1 MQLDYNTYKNSAYPS
16 KAIIFIHGWG
26 GNKDSFLPFAKKL
39 KFNSKIQWFLPQ
51 APYELDNGRVN
62 KFKNDALRKSWTYK
76 KSNNQWEIKEPIN
89 MLNDFFLNVVFKDF
103 KPIDVYV
110 FGFSQGAAVC
120 YEFIMGMPKRLGGI
134 FPIAG
139 FLFENSSNNRVSR
152 HNLKTPIIIGHGV
165 NDDVVSI
172 EKSEE
177 AYLKLVEENAN
188 VIFEKYNG
196 GHKISLNYLNKII
209 KVIDE

>member
-51 APYELDNGRVN
+51 APYELDNSRIN
-62 KFKNDALRKSWTYK
+62 KFKTNAVRKSWTYK
-76 KSNNQWEIKEPIN
+76 KSNNQWEIKEPMN
-89 MLNDFFLNVVFKDF
+89 MLNDFFLNVVFKNF
-103 KPIDVYV
+103 KPINVYV

-120 YEFIMGMPKRLGGI
+120 YEYIMGMPKRLGGI

-139 FLFENSSNNRVSR
+139 FLFENSSNDIVSR
-152 HNLKTPIIIGHGV
+152 YNLKTPIIIGHGI

-172 EKSEE
+172 DRSEE
-177 AYLKLVEENAN
+177 AYSKLVGENAN
-188 VIFEKYNG
+188 VIFKKYNG